1 MTSKRVAANYYPEG
15 GSINILEDLFRLEKR
30 QIPIYLTARE
40 KIQLAG
46 IGIKTGLTSV
56 GGKNLLWPGRISG
69 RKPIMCK
76 KSENNLWSLP
86 YTYKSAGWG
95 DGFSEGCMS

>member
-56 GGKNLLWPGRISG
+56 GGKNLLWPGRISHFLDFFTAKRYFITEEAG
-69 RKPIMCK
+69 MCRI
-76 KSENNLWSLP
+76 SRPGHLP
-86 YTYKSAGWG
+86 K
-95 DGFSEGCMS
+95 GFSPAG